1 MRYTDIREGR
11 FLDRPNRFIAH
22 VSVDGVTETVHVKNT
37 GRCKELLREGVTV
50 YLEKSGNP
58 NRSTA
63 YDLVA
68 VRKGER
74 IINMDSAAPNRAAG
88 EWLEKGGL
96 YPEVESVTPECTY
109 GSSRFDFRIQT
120 RDRQIWVEVKGVT
133 LEDKDTALFP
143 DAPSLRALKH
153 VEELA
158 RARRE
163 GFGAVLLFVVQM
175 EGIRCF
181 RPNRAT
187 QPEFADALLRA
198 RRAGVE
204 ILARG
209 CRVTE
214 EGMEIA
220 YEIPVELELE
230 AEDMAEA
237 EQESPEKPDCA
248 RAEQNEA
255 GQIAQGQ
262 IALGQIALEQIAL
275 EHIAPRLLPWYDEN
289 RRLLPWREDASPY
302 RVWVSEI
309 MLQQT
314 RVEAVKPYFE
324 RFMVELPDIEAL
336 ASVEEERLLK
346 LWEGLGYYN
355 RARNL
360 QKAARKIMEE
370 YEGHMPSRME
380 ELLSLPGIGSYTAGA
395 VASIAYGRPV
405 PAVDGNVL
413 RVLARFRMDGE
424 DMTKPGVRKRI
435 EQELAEA
442 VPKDRPGDFNQA
454 MMELGATVCLPNG
467 APRCHSCPLSTLC
480 QAHTAGR
487 ELDFPG
493 KKKKKER
500 LVEEKTIL
508 VIQDGRKAAI
518 RRRPPKGLLAGMYE
532 LPSMEGR
539 RSREEVLL
547 FLKEKGLRPIRIREM
562 PEAKHIFTHREWRMT
577 GFAVRV
583 DELEPYC
590 GDWEGL
596 LFVDPADTRGRF
608 PIPSAFAAYT
618 GCLNIRPG
626 NSRYETAAADEG
638 RRSGRMEQ
646 R

>member
-1 MRYTDIREGR
+1 MRYTDIKEGK
-11 FLDRPNRFIAH
+11 FLERPNRFIAH
-22 VSVDGVTETVHVKNT
+22 VSVDGAQERVHVKNT
-37 GRCKELLREGVTV
+37 GRCKELLQEGVTV
-50 YLEKSGNP
+50 YLEKRAGS
-58 NRSTA
+58 NRSTV

-74 IINMDSAAPNRAAG
+74 IVNIDSAAPNRAAG
-88 EWLEKGGL
+88 EWLAKGGL
-96 YPEVESVTPECTY
+96 YPEVEKISSERAY
-109 GSSRFDFRIQT
+109 GASRFDFLVQT
-120 RDRQIWVEVKGVT
+120 CGRQTWVEVKGVS
-133 LEDKDTALFP
+133 LEVENTALFP

-153 VEELA
+153 VEELIQA
-158 RARRE
+158 AKA

-175 EGIRCF
+175 EGIERFC
-181 RPNRAT
+181 PNRAA
-187 QPEFADALLRA
+187 QPELAEALLRA

-214 EGMEIA
+214 ESMEIA
-220 YEIPVELELE
+220 YEIPVELEAKPENGRDLE
-230 AEDMAEA
+230 GAAM
-237 EQESPEKPDCA
+237 EQTT
-248 RAEQNEA
+248 Q
-255 GQIAQGQ
+255 
-262 IALGQIALEQIAL
+262 GQIALEQIDL
-275 EHIAPRLLPWYDEN
+275 EQIAPRLLPWYDGN
-289 RRLLPWREDASPY
+289 RRILPWREEASPY

-336 ASVEEERLLK
+336 AKVEEERLLK

-360 QKAARKIMEE
+360 QKAAQKILEE
-370 YEGHMPSRME
+370 YEGRMPSDME

-395 VASIAYGRPV
+395 VASIAYGRPA

-413 RVLARFRMDGE
+413 RVLARLRMDGD
-424 DMTKPGVRKRI
+424 DMTKQSVKKRI
-435 EQELAEA
+435 QQELEKAI
-442 VPKDRPGDFNQA
+442 PQDRPGDFNQA

-467 APRCHSCPLSTLC
+467 APRCDSCPLRAICL
-480 QAHTAGR
+480 AHAAGR

-500 LVEEKTIL
+500 LAEERTIL
-508 VIQDGRKAAI
+508 VIRDGKKAAI
-518 RRRPPKGLLAGMYE
+518 RRRPEKGLLAGMYE

-547 FLKEKGLRPIRIREM
+547 FLKERGLRPIRIREL
-562 PEAKHIFTHREWRMT
+562 PEAKHIFTHREWHMT
-577 GFAVRV
+577 GFAVQV
-583 DELEPYC
+583 DELEPYK

-596 LFVDPADTRGRF
+596 LFVEPADTQGRF
-608 PIPSAFAAYT
+608 PIPSAFGAYT
-618 GCLNIRPG
+618 DYLDITLG
-626 NSRYETAAADEG
+626 NNSCKNRSKAKESRRG
-638 RRSGRMEQ
+638 GRMEY